1 MWNRLIVTSCSFFM
15 LLTPVAWGQS
25 PPSGEQL
32 SPVVVFPVVEFQQPL
47 GKSFYGTT
55 EPIRRTSIGSAVE
68 GRIESVY
75 FEEGEE
81 LTHAANAADSSE
93 TSEENGFDLVKLKT
107 ETITQELLAARAELQ
122 YRKLAHEE
130 LLLSIDLEITHAEQS
145 RLAAEQAQQLA
156 EKKFGRAQS
165 LFERQNGVTKDEF
178 DEAESARAIA
188 IATVLQ
194 AQATSKRLKDTKQVR
209 LAQAKAQVEIQEAVV
224 QRLEDQLRKH
234 TIRSPFEGYVV
245 SQKADVGDWV
255 SRGDVV
261 AEVIQIDPIQLRVFV
276 PESDLYSLK
285 VALKLAPE
293 EKLDVWVRFDAIKDQ
308 RFNGRVERIIPQ
320 ADVRSRTFPIL
331 IRVDNP
337 KDSRLGRRLGSG
349 MLAEVALPIGT
360 AQKRL
365 LVPKDAINLEDESA
379 SVIAARSNGE
389 SSGYRAE
396 KIPVRL
402 GLSMGNFVAVTGE
415 LSVTDRVVVEGNE
428 RIRAGQILDVVS
440 EGEYDL
446 PGTVP

>member
-1 MWNRLIVTSCSFFM
+1 MWNRLIAVSCCLFL

-25 PPSGEQL
+25 PPSGEKL
-32 SPVVVFPVVEFQQPL
+32 APVVVYPVIEFKQPL

-81 LTHAANAADSSE
+81 LTRVNDSSDSSQV
-93 TSEENGFDLVKLKT
+93 SESTGFDLVKLKT

-194 AQATSKRLKDTKQVR
+194 AQSTSKRLKAT
-209 LAQAKAQVEIQEAVV
+209 
-224 QRLEDQLRKH
+224 
-234 TIRSPFEGYVV
+234 
-245 SQKADVGDWV
+245 
-255 SRGDVV
+255 
-261 AEVIQIDPIQLRVFV
+261 
-276 PESDLYSLK
+276 
-285 VALKLAPE
+285 
-293 EKLDVWVRFDAIKDQ
+293 
-308 RFNGRVERIIPQ
+308 
-320 ADVRSRTFPIL
+320 
-331 IRVDNP
+331 
-337 KDSRLGRRLGSG
+337 
-349 MLAEVALPIGT
+349 
-360 AQKRL
+360 
-365 LVPKDAINLEDESA
+365 
-379 SVIAARSNGE
+379 
-389 SSGYRAE
+389 
-396 KIPVRL
+396 
-402 GLSMGNFVAVTGE
+402 
-415 LSVTDRVVVEGNE
+415 
-428 RIRAGQILDVVS
+428 
-440 EGEYDL
+440 DL
-446 PGTVP
+446 P